1 MSCAQIL
8 GVSSSAGEA
17 AIKKAYRNLAR
28 TYHPDT
34 PGTGDAVRF
43 QAVKKAYDALTDE
56 VIAENYRLYGNPDGR
71 QAMEVSIGLPNF
83 LKGAAG
89 WVFIAGW
96 LAVLG
101 GLLPYLM
108 YNMYVKGKDRDRG
121 TGLHTLS
128 LQWLSLRLSTWPDG
142 TTVERVPEIIGAC
155 ADFCAPE
162 YGDPRG
168 GLPTAD
174 SRTIDALHAAVKA
187 EKDEDLPA
195 EISPGTNAKNRA
207 LVDPAYTRRNMLL
220 LQLHC
225 NRDRLRGVP
234 PLTPALLRT
243 QLAMLTRLNKL
254 SDIMVQ
260 MSIEL
265 EQSSEHRAM
274 QQGGGAIAA
283 RGIVRYWDYILAIIR
298 FQQLV
303 RVRARPSQCVRVHV
317 CAPA

>member
-1 MSCAQIL
+1 
-8 GVSSSAGEA
+8 
-17 AIKKAYRNLAR
+17 
-28 TYHPDT
+28 
-34 PGTGDAVRF
+34 
-43 QAVKKAYDALTDE
+43 
-56 VIAENYRLYGNPDGR
+56 
-71 QAMEVSIGLPNF
+71 MEVSIGLPNF

-121 TGLHTLS
+121 TGLHTMSLS
-128 LQWLSLRLSTWPDG
+128 WLSMRLSTWPDG

-168 GLPTAD
+168 GLPSAD

-187 EKDEDLPA
+187 EKDEELPS
-195 EISPGTNAKNRA
+195 EISPGTNTKNRA

-303 RVRARPSQCVRVHV
+303 RRAAASPPCRPRLPPFHRALRFP
-317 CAPA
+317 APSTCRPRKACGRRTRTCGRSSRRRRLRRSSPRRRRAGRSRPRWRSTCRTSRRSGRCP